1 MRETDAWMAD
11 LVARNVR
18 PGFFDKE
25 NHDLVKGVLTF
36 VRYEQSVVV
45 KFREGVVYITTPAMK
60 VKVDGCDDY
69 RRMARIVE
77 SFLLIHYPDGSI
89 V

>member
-1 MRETDAWMAD
+1 MRETDVWMAD
-11 LVARNVR
+11 LVAKNVR

-25 NHDLVKGVLTF
+25 NHNLVKGVLTF
-36 VRYEQSVVV
+36 IRDEQSVVV
-45 KFREGVVYITTPAMK
+45 KFREGVVYIITPAMTTK
-60 VKVDGCDDY
+60 IVGCGDY